1 MIIAVRYL
9 ALNGFRHSLGRYF
22 TDGVELAERFNWTEK
37 SAIRLAQTI
46 REPTTLIGFSDG
58 ATAALTVANHSPHVR
73 RVIAHSPMFRDEP
86 TRTIAQIYLFRTEGD
101 TTPTYQ
107 ATEAVFRHL
116 LQSDDSSD
124 ENGPGWGLHLCTIDP
139 LPPLPVRDA
148 ATAVMRRRNHQ
159 FHNALP
165 LIARYDLIPRDLI
178 RPEFLTA
185 SRPQPTRSA

>member
-1 MIIAVRYL
+1 MRYL

-22 TDGVELAERFNWTEK
+22 TDGVQLAERFNWPEK

-58 ATAALTVANHSPHVR
+58 ATAALTVANHSTHVR

-86 TRTIAQIYLFRTEGD
+86 TRTSAQIYLFRTEGD
-101 TTPTYQ
+101 TTPTFE
-107 ATEAVFRHL
+107 ATDAVFY
-116 LQSDDSSD
+116 
-124 ENGPGWGLHLCTIDP
+124 HLCPFGRDQQRHVQIFTLDP

-148 ATAVMRRRNHQ
+148 ATAVMKRRNHQ

-165 LIARYDLIPRDLI
+165 VIAEYDLVPRSLI